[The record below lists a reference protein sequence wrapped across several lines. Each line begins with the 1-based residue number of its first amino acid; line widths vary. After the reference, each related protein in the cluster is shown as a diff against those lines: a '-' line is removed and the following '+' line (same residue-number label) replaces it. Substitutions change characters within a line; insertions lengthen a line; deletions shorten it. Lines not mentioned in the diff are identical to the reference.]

1 MARLVWFLNF
11 SRPGPAELRI
21 LSAHW
26 FRAWWYGLLLH
37 LQFAHW
43 AVQTALSKVAFQEDC
58 AFPPHPTK
66 CIIFFGHRG
75 PIMLYQYGGSSME
88 TRVNWYHIFNL
99 FQDVLEFLINLHPM
113 KPSNWLT
120 I

>member
-1 MARLVWFLNF
+1 MA
-11 SRPGPAELRI
+11 SC
-21 LSAHW
+21 
-26 FRAWWYGLLLH
+26 YT

-66 CIIFFGHRG
+66 CIIFFDTGG

-99 FQDVLEFLINLHPM
+99 FQGCFRISYKLAPHEAI
-113 KPSNWLT
+113 
-120 I
+120 